1 MRSLK
6 TKMLIPAILLAVAT
20 PLFGG
25 QEPKPSVQKKPPA
38 LTDEER
44 EILKNRE
51 ILENLELL
59 QDFDKFQ
66 CFDLFTEKD
75 VKSTKNPAR
84 RPVKKEE
91 RKQK

>member
-1 MRSLK
+1 MKAPKSLPV
-6 TKMLIPAILLAVAT
+6 IVLAVAT
-20 PLFGG
+20 PLSSG
-25 QEPKPSVQKKPPA
+25 QEPKPAAQNKPPA

-59 QDFDKFQ
+59 QNFDKLRF
-66 CFDLFTEKD
+66 FDLFAGKD
-75 VKSTKNPAR
+75 VKSTKNPAK

-91 RKQK
+91 GKQK